1 MHSQSFY
8 CVTKLVCNGSGA
20 SPPVC
25 CAVRFPCCKG
35 SRVSWLPPGNTR
47 GSWCREPSKSL
58 GRLRSST
65 PHAWYRI
72 WSRLRHLV
80 GRSTRTRKPKR
91 QAHKPQQASRR
102 GLPPPNTVNAW
113 FNKGGATMARLL
125 KLAHNAG
132 LVMGST
138 VMLKQLLLPKMLV
151 HMPDIICYIKALALA
166 MHEKQ

>member
-1 MHSQSFY
+1 
-8 CVTKLVCNGSGA
+8 
-20 SPPVC
+20 
-25 CAVRFPCCKG
+25 
-35 SRVSWLPPGNTR
+35 
-47 GSWCREPSKSL
+47 
-58 GRLRSST
+58 
-65 PHAWYRI
+65 
-72 WSRLRHLV
+72 
-80 GRSTRTRKPKR
+80 
-91 QAHKPQQASRR
+91 
-102 GLPPPNTVNAW
+102 VNAW